1 MVSKIAVVAIV
12 AIIAAPILVGYG
24 MNFETET
31 DTRYVKDGN
40 AVNVTALLTNDTM
53 YTYTNANINELNSD
67 NLAIVDWDHN
77 EQGWMP
83 VYVGRSTVKSS
94 LPYAV
99 GTLAASDNLTTLDYL
114 VVDNYAAGSGSTL
127 SIAVRA
133 QPNPPDGVII
143 TYNYDHVIGIYWN
156 KIDNQI
162 IVSYYSGNSRY
173 VRTIEGAIG
182 INYTNYSGIRAYWSS
197 TNSVNNP
204 NYTYVQ
210 FDKGWR
216 FPNTYDTPPF
226 IRYSTPSK
234 ANDML
239 VTFNLDS
246 AGPTENTFRFIEYGT
261 GQSNDSYHSIILEKD
276 TSSGSTEWYAYYQQR
291 PTERVK
297 VPYNLDI
304 SNNSYQIW
312 FTRDGAELR
321 YIGAWHD
328 TLGESNYFWANKFS
342 WLAGPW
348 VFPDDE
354 YITGFR
360 IDGNAEAP
368 PYFHTD
374 MIFRVDAANV
384 MANTYQSIH
393 DVTYD
398 PQGMTNKENPA
409 TQIKDIVKTGTSIT
423 FGGNTYTVTDGKIT
437 INGRAV
443 PIRDMTFSSTV
454 NDQGM
459 YDNTISGTLVSQTA
473 APSQI
478 VFGGSW
484 VMGVSTYAQDTEEYT
499 VTHWVPGKF
508 AWQGVDSNFITVGL
522 MASVAAFIALAMYG
536 RRSGA
541 KVLPLLLV
549 CGGAAFVFLLMI

>member
-1 MVSKIAVVAIV
+1 MVSKIAVMAIV
-12 AIIAAPILVGYG
+12 AIIAAPILIGYG

-31 DTRYVKDGN
+31 GTRYVKDGN
-40 AVNVTALLTNDTM
+40 AVNVTGLLTNDTL
-53 YTYTNANINELNSD
+53 YTYTNANINELNFD
-67 NLAIVDWDHN
+67 NLAIIDWDHN
-77 EQGWMP
+77 EQGWLP
-83 VYVGRSTVKSS
+83 VYAGTSTAKSS
-94 LPYAV
+94 LHYASGGLAPY
-99 GTLAASDNLTTLDYL
+99 DDLTTLYYL
-114 VVDNYAAGSGSTL
+114 VVDNYAAGSNSTL
-127 SIAVRA
+127 SVDIRTQAS
-133 QPNPPDGVII
+133 PDSAIWTD
-143 TYNYDHVIGIYWN
+143 TYNHVIGIYWN
-156 KIDNQI
+156 KNDDKI
-162 IVSYYSGNSRY
+162 IVSYYSGSSKLT
-173 VRTIEGAIG
+173 RTLEHAID
-182 INYTNYSGIRAYWSS
+182 ITYTNYSGVQAYWSS
-197 TNSVNNP
+197 SNSMNAP
-204 NYTYVQ
+204 GARYVQ

-246 AGPTENTFRFIEYGT
+246 AGPSENTFRFIEYGT
-261 GQSNDSYHSIILEKD
+261 GQANDSYHSVILEKD

-291 PTERVK
+291 PGERVK
-297 VPYNLDI
+297 VPYNPDI

-321 YIGAWHD
+321 YVGAWHD
-328 TLGESNYFWANKFS
+328 IIGESNYFWSNKFT
-342 WLAGPW
+342 WGQYW
-348 VFPDDE
+348 IFPEDE

-398 PQGMTNKENPA
+398 PQGMTNKDNPA
-409 TQIKDIVKTGTSIT
+409 TQIKDVVKTGTSLT
-423 FGGNTYTVTDGKIT
+423 FGGITYTVTEGKIT
-437 INGRAV
+437 IDGHAV

-454 NDQGM
+454 NDQGT
-459 YDNTISGTLVSQTA
+459 YDNAISGTVVSQTA
-473 APSQI
+473 APSQL

-484 VMGVSTYAQDTEEYT
+484 VMSVSTYAQDTESYN

-508 AWQGVDSNFITVGL
+508 AWQGVDSNFIMVGL
-522 MASVAAFIALAMYG
+522 MASVSAFIGLAMYG

-549 CGGAAFVFLLMI
+549 CGGAAFMFLLMI